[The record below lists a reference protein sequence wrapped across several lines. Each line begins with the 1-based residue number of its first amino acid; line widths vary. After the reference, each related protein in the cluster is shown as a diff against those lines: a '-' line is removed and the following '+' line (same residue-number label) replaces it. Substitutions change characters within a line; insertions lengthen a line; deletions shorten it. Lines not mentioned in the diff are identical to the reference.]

1 MVLKTRKPEA
11 DFQNCSL
18 PSYIFV
24 ENLDLHNVSVQEVFL
39 SINPKCLFFILHHD
53 IDGFYTNILSAI
65 IGSKPRILFLFF
77 HVGDP

>member
-24 ENLDLHNVSVQEVFL
+24 ENLDLHKIRIFFVMNRSPKNVKQRSL
-39 SINPKCLFFILHHD
+39 SL
-53 IDGFYTNILSAI
+53 
-65 IGSKPRILFLFF
+65 
-77 HVGDP
+77 